1 MARLPTV
8 GGDADSWG
16 SLLNE
21 YLQTSHNSDG
31 TLKLDVKTIADLKA
45 IAVAALG
52 DKQQALVAGY
62 YAPGDG
68 GGGQFYYDPAAGDA
82 DNGGTVIAPTSG
94 SGRWLRAYSG
104 AVDVRWFGAKGDGAT
119 DDSDAFIAAM
129 SAAVAGYHHTVF
141 AGSKAGWALYISK
154 GNYLVQRNNVFGLC
168 PTGTYVRGRI
178 FGDSW
183 SASRILFRPNG
194 GDDLASDDKYYLY
207 DGGTRGV
214 SNSFVLFNV
223 SFADIGVYLD
233 TAQLEAG
240 QECGMIRMFGN
251 TSGQNLEMHAVSVIG
266 SGTKASGARTTVVL
280 DVTGDVNGSDNH
292 FSQCEFRY
300 CTHLVRNENPQ
311 GMNFDFFG
319 CNVWGIAS
327 NFFQI
332 EPGGGLE
339 MRSWGGSWIWS
350 ENPDDGQQYLIY
362 VRSTPPS
369 KSGASHVSHSA
380 LSPAE
385 KGIPKASE
393 VAAYCAA
400 NAIAN
405 TSVYYT
411 GTDSSADDALVV
423 FTIGAAGA
431 VTASDWGSPFRGAY
445 GIARGNF
452 TAQFYSSRAELKAA
466 GSRLVYAPA
475 KQDIIQALFSGVNFV
490 ATEVAGSRSVTVL
503 GAKKTITFSDCALPK
518 EIFFRFTA
526 DNADLGSN
534 KWSVASNGTV
544 LLRNSNVGADLSAN
558 AKVDFSRGRVVAEG
572 CRGNYGLASL
582 PAYVIAADFD
592 TNPHETGYLE
602 AGPRVKSVVAKPPQ
616 RLWTSSAV
624 YGCVLPYGA
633 RVVGIEVHKPG
644 SGSATPALTIT
655 VSDGDGTVLAA
666 SPATAANI
674 DIVMLET
681 IAGANRVLKRTT
693 ENSRTITV
701 AVSGG
706 AFTSVSGGF
715 ARIDYL

>member
-8 GGDADSWG
+8 GGDSGNWG
-16 SLLNE
+16 TVLNE
-21 YLQTSHNSDG
+21 YLQTSHNADG

-45 IAVAALG
+45 VDVATLT

-62 YAPGDG
+62 TSPGDG
-68 GGGQFYYDPAAGDA
+68 GGGQFYYDAAASDA
-82 DNGGTVIAPTSG
+82 DNGGTIIAPTAG
-94 SGRWLRAYSG
+94 TGRWKRSHSG
-104 AVDVRWFGAKGDGAT
+104 AIDVRWFGARGDGAT

-129 SAAVAGYHHTVF
+129 NAAVAGYHHTVF
-141 AGSKAGWALYISK
+141 SGAKAGWALYVAAGDFLIK
-154 GNYLVQRNNVFGLC
+154 KNNVFGRF
-168 PTGTYVRGRI
+168 PAGTYVRGRI
-178 FGDSW
+178 FGDGW

-207 DGGTRGV
+207 DGGSRTT
-214 SNSFVLFNV
+214 SNTSILFN
-223 SFADIGVYLD
+223 ILIQNLGVYLD
-233 TAQLEAG
+233 TASLSSG
-240 QECGMIRMFGN
+240 QECGMYRMFGG

-475 KQDIIQALFSGVNFV
+475 KQDIIQVLFSGVNFV
-490 ATEVAGSRSVTVL
+490 STELAGSRSVTVL
-503 GAKKTITFSDCALPK
+503 GAKKTITFSDCAVPK
-518 EIFFRFTA
+518 ELLFRFTA

-534 KWSVASNGTV
+534 KWSVASNGVV
-544 LLRNSNVGADLSAN
+544 LLRNCNVGDDLSVN
-558 AKVDFSRGRVVAEG
+558 TTLDFSRGRVVAEG
-572 CRGNYGLASL
+572 CRGNYGLAAL
-582 PAYVIAADFD
+582 PAYVVAADFD

-602 AGPRVKSVVAKPPQ
+602 AGPRVKSIVAKPPQ
-616 RLWTSSAV
+616 RLWTTSAV
-624 YGCVLPYGA
+624 YGCILPYSA

-644 SGSATPALTIT
+644 SGGAVPALTIT
-655 VSDGDGTVLAA
+655 VSDGDGAVLAT
-666 SPATAANI
+666 SVATAANV

-681 IAGANRVLKRTT
+681 ITGANRLLKRTT
-693 ENSRTITV
+693 ANQRTITL

-706 AFTSVSGGF
+706 AFTSVAGGF
-715 ARIDYL
+715 ARIDYM